1 MWLLQN
7 IIGIISIIVGSFIAY
22 HVYFLSKRL
31 GLKDRLAHKDS
42 VRKRVEPILSEIR
55 RGINSKVELVNV
67 KKYFSHYPNT
77 NERNR
82 HGYTYLGAEL
92 KALRFDGVEFFCAV
106 RAVYRDSDGKLSLC
120 EGEGLVQ
127 EEHNILEVGIIPY
140 EWIEY
145 VDAGGDEFSYRP
157 QFFTQFNGPDK
168 SPYKYLVYYEESN
181 VYREGNDPL
190 DMKWRMIEV
199 GK

>member
-7 IIGIISIIVGSFIAY
+7 IIGIVGIIVGSFIAY
-22 HVYFLSKRL
+22 NVYFLSKSL
-31 GLKDRLAHKDS
+31 GLKDRLAHRDN
-42 VRKRVEPILSEIR
+42 VRKRVEPILSGIR
-55 RGINSKVELVNV
+55 NGINSKVELVNV

-106 RAVYRDSDGKLSLC
+106 RAVYRDSDGKLSLRG
-120 EGEGLVQ
+120 GEGLVQ

-157 QFFTQFNGPDK
+157 QFFTQFNGPNK
-168 SPYKYLVYYEESN
+168 SPYKYLAYYKESD

-199 GK
+199 DK

>member
-1 MWLLQN
+1 MIWLWQN
-7 IIGIISIIVGSFIAY
+7 IIGIIGIVVGSFIAY

-31 GLKDRLAHKDS
+31 DLKDRLTHKDEI
-42 VRKRVEPILSEIR
+42 RKRVEPILAQIR
-55 RGINSKVELVNV
+55 KGISSKSELVNV

-92 KALRFDGVEFFCAV
+92 KALRFDGVEFFCGV
-106 RAVYRDSDGKLSLC
+106 REVYKTPDGKLTLKG
-120 EGEGLVQ
+120 GEGASK
-127 EEHNILEVGIIPY
+127 EDYNALEAGTIPY

-157 QFFTQFNGPDK
+157 QFFTQFKGKNK
-168 SPYKYLVYYEESN
+168 YPYKYLTHYKQSEVYH
-181 VYREGNDPL
+181 EGSDPM
-190 DMKWRMIEV
+190 DMKWSRIEIN
-199 GK
+199 